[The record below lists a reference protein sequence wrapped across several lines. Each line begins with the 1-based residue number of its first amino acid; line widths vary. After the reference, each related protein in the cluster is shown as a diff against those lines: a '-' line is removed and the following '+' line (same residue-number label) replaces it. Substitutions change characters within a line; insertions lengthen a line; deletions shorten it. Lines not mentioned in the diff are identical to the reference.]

1 MHPRSTAAR
10 RRTRR
15 RCRHPLPFVPPARR
29 ASRIIFLSCVV
40 VTVSSPP
47 FSSLIVPPNQLRCDS
62 TPCSRGM
69 LGSLDRV
76 ATIKTSTRNTTR
88 NPETPTPHQKI
99 GNHTYNKKLQ
109 SSADTPFGLHSQHV
123 VHNAFRLLPSVPTA
137 IIIRPA
143 PSVPAKA
150 SGRDELSPCQSAPPF
165 KFITP
170 PNPTTHTKKSTK
182 IPKQQ
187 KTRSHTHTRL
197 HHHLLVQSPTPKT
210 QRERGECS
218 DYHFFLLPSEKGLA
232 VISGLAKNAEEARHR
247 RMGPHPPIDL
257 RTATRTHTHKHRE

>member
-1 MHPRSTAAR
+1 MSLAAFPLLRTSLRSFHCRLLAFGLGLGRSRFCNATSVHPRSTAAR

-29 ASRIIFLSCVV
+29 ASRP
-40 VTVSSPP
+40 SSSLVCCCHCELPP

-88 NPETPTPHQKI
+88 NPETTPHQKI

-143 PSVPAKA
+143 LSVPAKA

-165 KFITP
+165 KFITSQ
-170 PNPTTHTKKSTK
+170 NPTTHTKKSTK

-187 KTRSHTHTRL
+187 KNTISHTHTRL
-197 HHHLLVQSPTPKT
+197 HHHLLVQSPTPNNTK
-210 QRERGECS
+210 RER
-218 DYHFFLLPSEKGLA
+218 
-232 VISGLAKNAEEARHR
+232 
-247 RMGPHPPIDL
+247 
-257 RTATRTHTHKHRE
+257 